1 MSRIIAIIKRDF
13 LHVRGNAIALLV
25 CMGLA
30 IMPSFYAWFNI
41 AGGWDPYG
49 NTSQVKVALANSDE
63 GVKGSIVPFNVNV
76 GEQVVT
82 SLTGSKKIGYVVTS
96 EDEAIDGVRSGEY
109 YAAVVIPKNFSS
121 NLLSVLTKT
130 PTHPQLDYYVNEKR
144 NPIASIVTGKA
155 SGSVQNMIDTGFTE
169 AATEVATDLFG
180 EMSSLLVLG
189 LSLWRGIHIAFG
201 IRPPAPVGRRRT
213 AIQRRRDHGK
223 RGRFVGDRC
232 RRELRPRRPRR
243 HRQRL

>member
-130 PTHPQLDYYVNEKR
+130 PEHPQLDYYVNEKR
-144 NPIASIVTGKA
+144 NA
-155 SGSVQNMIDTGFTE
+155 
-169 AATEVATDLFG
+169 
-180 EMSSLLVLG
+180 
-189 LSLWRGIHIAFG
+189 R
-201 IRPPAPVGRRRT
+201 
-213 AIQRRRDHGK
+213 
-223 RGRFVGDRC
+223 
-232 RRELRPRRPRR
+232 
-243 HRQRL
+243 